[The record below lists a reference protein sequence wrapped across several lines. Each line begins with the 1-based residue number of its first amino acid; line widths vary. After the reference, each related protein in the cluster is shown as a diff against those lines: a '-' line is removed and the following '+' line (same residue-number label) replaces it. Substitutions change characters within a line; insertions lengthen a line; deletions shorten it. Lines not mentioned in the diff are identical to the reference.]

1 MPETLTPPPPPDP
14 PGEVAILRR
23 RRLLTLDLARETT
36 RDVIALNRRHAHL
49 LKGTPHDP
57 Q

>member
-23 RRLLTLDLARETT
+23 RRLLALDLAKETT

-49 LKGTPHDP
+49 LKGSPHDP